1 MIENTRINN
10 FDKVKHTIVEHIG
23 TDLGEEELHFLNL
36 TLQYYSDIL
45 ISDHGLNFYKRHVGL
60 FSFYMNCYEI
70 AFIFNMNTTS
80 DTSEMVID
88 MDYTTPIKTVYIYGV
103 GEVS

>member
-1 MIENTRINN
+1 
-10 FDKVKHTIVEHIG
+10 
-23 TDLGEEELHFLNL
+23 
-36 TLQYYSDIL
+36 
-45 ISDHGLNFYKRHVGL
+45 
-60 FSFYMNCYEI
+60 
-70 AFIFNMNTTS
+70 MNTTN